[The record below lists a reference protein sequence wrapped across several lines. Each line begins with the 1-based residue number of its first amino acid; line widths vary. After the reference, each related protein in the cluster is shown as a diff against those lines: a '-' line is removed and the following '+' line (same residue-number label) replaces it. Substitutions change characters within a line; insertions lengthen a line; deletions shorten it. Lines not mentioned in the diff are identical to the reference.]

1 MNKLLINDPESL
13 RELPDDKLK
22 DVADSLRQEIL
33 DSVCTNGGHLAS
45 SLGAVELIVALHKV
59 FKTPEEQIFFDV
71 GHQSYAHKL
80 LTGRRDSFKNL
91 RKYSGCSG
99 FPSPFESEFDPA
111 VAGHAGV
118 ALSEALGVA
127 AANPD
132 SEKKVIAV
140 VGDGAAGCGVT
151 LEALN
156 HVSSTAGASRL
167 IVILN
172 DNRMSI
178 SGNVGRLSQMLNRV
192 IAAPSYNVFRRG
204 FKKFVGA
211 MPRIKNLFSRLN
223 EAGKG
228 IFLPPSL
235 LFETFGFRYFGAID
249 GNDLNQL
256 LPTLRRIKEIN
267 GPLLLHV
274 ITKKGYGCDFAQQ
287 NPVRYHGISGCDK
300 KTGKLPESGTSFTG
314 AFSDSLCIA
323 AEKNPQITAITPAML
338 SGSGLTRFAEKFPQR
353 CFDTGIAEEHA
364 ISFAAG
370 LAIGGK
376 IPICTFY
383 DTFLQRAL
391 DGVYHDIAL
400 AKLPVVIVVDRAGI
414 VADGPTHHGI
424 YNCGFLRAIPNLT
437 ILLPAAPSEVAEAL
451 EYAINLHAPVVIRY
465 PRGGK
470 NFDIVSEPF
479 RTGKAVIQKHG
490 SPNAPV
496 IWACGAEVD
505 TALKVAGI
513 LDEQNIDCTVINA
526 RFLKPFDKC
535 LATKFAENSHFTIE
549 DHCVSGGLSSALN
562 EALSEIPHG
571 TITAFG
577 WSSEIVLPHGE
588 PELIRDRNNMT
599 AEKIAEK
606 IALKSKFL

>member
-1 MNKLLINDPESL
+1 MKQLQINDPESL
-13 RELPDDKLK
+13 RKLPDDKLK
-22 DVADSLRQEIL
+22 DVAENLRQEIL
-33 DSVCTNGGHLAS
+33 ESVCNNGGHLAS
-45 SLGAVELIVALHKV
+45 SLGAVELIIALHKV
-59 FKTPEEQIFFDV
+59 FKTPDEQIFFDV

-80 LTGRRDSFKNL
+80 LTGRRDDFKNL
-91 RKYSGCSG
+91 RKHSGCSG
-99 FPSPFESEFDPA
+99 FPSPFESKFDPA
-111 VAGHAGV
+111 IAGHAGV

-132 SEKKVIAV
+132 SKDKIIAV
-140 VGDGAAGCGVT
+140 IGDGAASCGIT

-156 HVSSTAGASRL
+156 HVSTTAGASRL

-192 IAAPSYNVFRRG
+192 IAAPSYNFFRRG
-204 FKKFVGA
+204 LKKFIGA
-211 MPRIKNLFSRLN
+211 MPRIKGLFSRIN
-223 EAGKG
+223 DAGKG

-249 GNDLNQL
+249 GNDLGQL
-256 LPTLRRIKEIN
+256 LPTLRRIKEID

-274 ITKKGYGCDFAQQ
+274 ITQKGYGCDYAQKD
-287 NPVRYHGISGCDK
+287 PTRYHGISCCDK
-300 KTGKLPESGTSFTG
+300 KTGKIPESGISFTQ
-314 AFSDSLCIA
+314 AFSDSLCRA
-323 AEKNPQITAITPAML
+323 AEKNPQIVAITPAML
-338 SGSGLTRFAEKFPQR
+338 SGSGLTVFAEKFPQR

-400 AKLPVVIVVDRAGI
+400 AKLPAVIVVDRSGI
-414 VADGPTHHGI
+414 VTDGPTHHGI

-437 ILLPAAPSEVAEAL
+437 ILLPATPSEVDDAL
-451 EYAINLHAPVVIRY
+451 TFAIESRSPVVIRY

-470 NFDIVSEPF
+470 NFDMVHEPF
-479 RTGKAVIQKHG
+479 SIGKAVIQKEG
-490 SPNAPV
+490 SADAPV

-505 TALKVAGI
+505 TALKAAGI
-513 LDEQNIDCTVINA
+513 LKEKNIDCTVINA
-526 RFLKPFDKC
+526 RFLKPFDRDC
-535 LATKFAENSHFTIE
+535 AIKFAANNHFTIE

-571 TITAFG
+571 MISAFG
-577 WSSEIVLPHGE
+577 WSSEEIIPHGE
-588 PELIRDRNNMT
+588 IDIVRKEKGMT